1 MADITGKVIAVL
13 PTRTGTS
20 AKGTQWSTQT
30 FVLETQEQYP
40 KKIAVDVMNE
50 NISRFN
56 VQTGELLTASI
67 DIDAHEYN
75 GRWFN
80 NVKAWNVSRNGAQQ
94 PVAPQSVQ
102 QAQMLQTQSAD
113 PAPATAPQAQEMAFQ
128 PQSNGSDKLP
138 F

>member
-56 VQTGELLTASI
+56 VQAGEMLTASI

-80 NVKAWNVSRNGAQQ
+80 NVKAWNVSREAQQ
-94 PVAPQSVQ
+94 PAAPQPVQ
-102 QAQMLQTQSAD
+102 QTQILQPQDAS
-113 PAPATAPQAQEMAFQ
+113 PAPAAAPQAQEMAFQ
-128 PQSNGSDKLP
+128 PQNNGSDKLP

>member
-56 VQTGELLTASI
+56 VQIGELLTASI

-80 NVKAWNVSRNGAQQ
+80 NVKAWNISREAQQ
-94 PVAPQSVQ
+94 PVAPQPVQ
-102 QAQMLQTQSAD
+102 QAQILQPQGNSPAQSAAPQTQ
-113 PAPATAPQAQEMAFQ
+113 EEAFQ